1 MKVPLKERL
10 YPTAMLSPFILLVFT
25 FYLIPTFLTI
35 FLSFTDM
42 GFDMKWHFV
51 GFKSF
56 AHILQ
61 YPFLP
66 QIIKNTAVYV
76 FFTLISNVVVGFLIS
91 LVTVFFMEDSIH
103 SRIVRTFWM
112 LPRIIPSIVMV
123 IMWAWFFS
131 STDYGF
137 LNNMLEKMGYSSVR
151 WLSDYVMFAVIIANT
166 FVGISFCML
175 ILTSAMQSIPQDIF
189 LASEVDGARKSRV
202 VFSIIIPNVKWP
214 LMFVTIVET
223 LALMN
228 SYEITMLLTNG
239 GPMLDT
245 TIWSLHAYKKAFN
258 YSEFGSG
265 AALSLILVCISFS
278 LTLILLK
285 RFDFDEMMRNTRG

>member
-1 MKVPLKERL
+1 MKAPLGERL
-10 YPTAMLSPFILLVFT
+10 YPAAMLSPFALLVAV
-25 FYLIPTFLTI
+25 FYVVPTFLTV

-51 GFKSF
+51 GLESF
-56 AHILQ
+56 RHILQ

-66 QIIKNTAVYV
+66 QIIGNTAVYV
-76 FFTLISNVVVGFLIS
+76 VCTLFCNVVVGFLIS
-91 LVTVFFMEDSIH
+91 LLTVFLMEDSAH
-103 SRIVRTFWM
+103 SRVIRTFWM

-137 LNNMLEKMGYSSVR
+137 LNTLLAKAGLPAVR
-151 WLSDYVMFAVIIANT
+151 WLSDSVMLAVVVANA

-175 ILTSAMQSIPQDIF
+175 ILTSAMQSIPQDLF
-189 LASEVDGARKSRV
+189 LAAEVDGARKLGTV
-202 VFSIIIPNVKWP
+202 LFLIIPNVKWP

-228 SYEITMLLTNG
+228 SYETTMLLTNG

-245 TIWSLHAYKKAFN
+245 TFWSLHAYKKAFN

-278 LTLILLK
+278 ITLVLLK
-285 RFDFDEMMRNTRG
+285 RFDFDEMMKNMRG